1 MDLSEILA
9 ELAVSKLELFQS
21 FVLRGCENGFAV
33 KREGQGLDR
42 AGVRRPVA
50 VVDFLASDVS
60 LFEFG
65 VGREQVGMVSRK
77 FQAQDTVIMNLPVVS
92 GFGFEL

>member
-1 MDLSEILA
+1 MDLSEILV
-9 ELAVSKLELFQS
+9 ELPVCKLELFQIL
-21 FVLRGCENGFAV
+21 VLRGCEIGFGV
-33 KREGQGLDR
+33 KREGKGLDR
-42 AGVRRPVA
+42 DGLRCSVA

-65 VGREQVGMVSRK
+65 IGREQVGMVSRN
-77 FQAQDTVIMNLPVVS
+77 FHAQDTVIMDLSMVL